1 MGPSGAGKTSLL
13 NVLAGYINRGIN
25 GTVMLND
32 KRMQSRDMRKIS
44 AYIMQDDRHA
54 VLSSLKIN
62 PETFVLSLIAVS
74 LSYTIALILHF
85 INFFSHFDQ
94 SVTGQSELEHA
105 CILSYINLFCNMFKE
120 LSFCQT
126 LKT

>member
-54 VLSSLKIN
+54 VLSNLKTN
-62 PETFVLSLIAVS
+62 PETFFKFNRSFFELYNCINSQ
-74 LSYTIALILHF
+74 LH
-85 INFFSHFDQ
+85 
-94 SVTGQSELEHA
+94 
-105 CILSYINLFCNMFKE
+105 
-120 LSFCQT
+120 
-126 LKT
+126 

>member
-54 VLSSLKIN
+54 VLSNLKNN

-94 SVTGQSELEHA
+94 SVTGQSELERA
-105 CILSYINLFCNMFKE
+105 
-120 LSFCQT
+120 
-126 LKT
+126 